1 MPQILEPLADRT
13 APSPGTTAAVLALF
27 AASGCAALIYQ
38 VVWFEQLSLAIG
50 SSALSLAVLLA
61 TFMGGLGLGSLLA
74 SRGTGASYAPLRRY
88 ALVELGIGV
97 LGLVTLAAIPLL
109 AGAYTALSGTGGLAL
124 LLRLVVAALAL
135 LPATM
140 LMGATLPIVAPWLQR
155 RPARRRAARL
165 VLCGQYRRR
174 RRGQPPRRVL
184 PAARARRVRRD
195 VRRGRA
201 EHRQRGGCRGAL
213 APQRGAVGCGST
225 GRCAARKAAE
235 AAARAE
241 STS

>member
-88 ALVELGIGV
+88 ALVELGVGV

-109 AGAYTALSGTGGLAL
+109 AGAYTAWSGTGGLAL
-124 LLRLVVAALAL
+124 RAA
-135 LPATM
+135 
-140 LMGATLPIVAPWLQR
+140 
-155 RPARRRAARL
+155 ARRR
-165 VLCGQYRRR
+165 G
-174 RRGQPPRRVL
+174 
-184 PAARARRVRRD
+184 ARAAAGDDAHGRNVADRRAMASAATD
-195 VRRGRA
+195 AAPRGSAGAMRPIPSAASRA
-201 EHRQRGGCRGAL
+201 ASS
-213 APQRGAVGCGST
+213 PGST
-225 GRCAARKAAE
+225 CCACTTR
-235 AAARAE
+235 
-241 STS
+241 TSQRSSRSR